1 MSSVVCEGDWVVF
14 GIPGESSSC
23 QYKMYQV
30 KRSATLNI
38 GKRVGKIKA
47 DLLVGLAYFSHWEL
61 GNASNLIPFVPDGFA
76 EQEVDAEVVGDNRNL
91 FDNNLSQNLT
101 SEQIAALKHDP
112 ELSRKDLIESLVE
125 GSDSFGT
132 KTVFSQQKYLRKKSL
147 KYRRVFKILPS
158 TSYYLYWNA
167 FKKTPE
173 RILGLRQD
181 ALSQIL
187 SLSNAHH
194 GTKLLVYDGTR
205 GLVALSL
212 LERIHN
218 LDVPNRRMDADI
230 SKVNESQTENSELFE
245 MNEICNENNE
255 IRIEGNEVQA
265 ENNAIAVEKTV
276 QREENEGILA
286 TYENWDSWMALLKGP
301 FPNILFNSSYAKAY
315 SPVFCNFPIEHL
327 FCDSISVPDDA
338 RNSKSALAK
347 YKRMQRCIDL
357 FQQHKYDALVLI
369 LDDIEPCSVAMELAR
384 GLNYSRPVVIY
395 SQFRESLMRCYVEMM
410 DSAQFVNVQLTESF
424 LREYQTLPGRTH
436 PTMRTFTSNGYI
448 LSAIK
453 VLP

>member
-1 MSSVVCEGDWVVF
+1 M
-14 GIPGESSSC
+14 
-23 QYKMYQV
+23 
-30 KRSATLNI
+30 
-38 GKRVGKIKA
+38 GKIKA

-61 GNASNLIPFVPDGFA
+61 GNASNLIPFVPDGFS
-76 EQEVDAEVVGDNRNL
+76 EQEVDAEVVGDNRDI

-101 SEQIAALKHDP
+101 SEQIAGLKHDP
-112 ELSRKDLIESLVE
+112 ELSRKDLIESLIE
-125 GSDSFGT
+125 GSDSFGN
-132 KTVFSQQKYLRKKSL
+132 KTIFSQQKYLRKKNL

-167 FKKTPE
+167 FKKTPA

-187 SLSNAHH
+187 SLSNAHY

-212 LERIHN
+212 LERMHN
-218 LDVPNRRMDADI
+218 LDVPNCRIDAGI
-230 SKVNESQTENSELFE
+230 SKVNEKQTENTELFE
-245 MNEICNENNE
+245 TNEICYKKQTENTALFETNEICNE
-255 IRIEGNEVQA
+255 ISIEGNGVQVG
-265 ENNAIAVEKTV
+265 NNAIVVEKII
-276 QREENEGILA
+276 QREKNESILA
-286 TYENWDSWMALLKGP
+286 TCKNRDSWMTLLKGP

-315 SPVFCNFPIEHL
+315 SPVFCNFPIEQL

-338 RNSKSALAK
+338 RNSESALAK

-357 FQQHKYDALVLI
+357 FQQHRYDALVLV
-369 LDDIEPCSVAMELAR
+369 LDDIEPCSFVMELAK

-410 DSAQFVNVQLTESF
+410 DSAEFINVQLTESF

-453 VLP
+453 ILS